1 MSKIILMLQSE
12 IEGLSGKIEEM
23 AEFEDQAE
31 NAFTQLKEKSE
42 VISELETKVERKSK
56 QLHDTGARLADT
68 LDKVE
73 ELETKV
79 NTLIMTMS

>member
-1 MSKIILMLQSE
+1 MQSE

-31 NAFTQLKEKSE
+31 NAFTQLKEKCE
-42 VISELETKVERKSK
+42 VISELETKVERKAK
-56 QLHDTGARLADT
+56 QLHDTEARLADT

-73 ELETKV
+73 ELETEV
-79 NTLIMTMS
+79 NTLIMTMC